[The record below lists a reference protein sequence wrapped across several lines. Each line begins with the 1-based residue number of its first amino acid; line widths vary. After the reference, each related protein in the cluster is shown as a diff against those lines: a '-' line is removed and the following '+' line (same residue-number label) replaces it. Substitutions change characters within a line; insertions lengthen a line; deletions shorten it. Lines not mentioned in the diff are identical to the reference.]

1 MVGFFKDIP
10 EISAEPKA
18 MKQLSRCLTDLQARL
33 GEIHD
38 GAAKA
43 EFLGAEAR
51 NLHAETS
58 HIAAFAAGALAT
70 APRDTSSQLA
80 EALDAYR
87 KLAKT
92 KPF

>member
-1 MVGFFKDIP
+1 MSDIDQFSVGP
-10 EISAEPKA
+10 SVRWA
-18 MKQLSRCLTDLQARL
+18 
-33 GEIHD
+33 D
-38 GAAKA
+38 GH
-43 EFLGAEAR
+43 R
-51 NLHAETS
+51 PS
-58 HIAAFAAGALAT
+58 IAAFAAGALAT